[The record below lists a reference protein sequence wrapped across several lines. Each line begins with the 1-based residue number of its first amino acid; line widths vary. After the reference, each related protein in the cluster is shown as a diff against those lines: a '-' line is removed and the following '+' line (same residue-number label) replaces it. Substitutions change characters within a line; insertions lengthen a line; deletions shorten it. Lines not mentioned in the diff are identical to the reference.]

1 MGRSYNFV
9 GASMKLIRLT
19 NATKGRIG
27 EGLILNTEAMMSFFE
42 NTQED
47 GTKVTVAF
55 GMNGNSW
62 EVQKS
67 IDEIMAVI
75 DGE

>member
-1 MGRSYNFV
+1 
-9 GASMKLIRLT
+9 MKLIRLT

-27 EGLILNTEAMMSFFE
+27 EGLILNTEAMISFFE

-62 EVQKS
+62 EVQES
-67 IDEIMAVI
+67 IDEIIRMT
-75 DGE
+75 DGA

>member
-1 MGRSYNFV
+1 V
-9 GASMKLIRLT
+9 KLIKLT

-47 GTKVTVAF
+47 GTKTTIAY

-62 EVQKS
+62 EVQET
-67 IDEIMAVI
+67 IDEVMEKINK
-75 DGE
+75 

>member
-1 MGRSYNFV
+1 M
-9 GASMKLIRLT
+9 GASMNLIRLT

-62 EVQKS
+62 EVQES

>member
-1 MGRSYNFV
+1 MGAN
-9 GASMKLIRLT
+9 MKLIKLT

-27 EGLILNTEAMMSFFE
+27 ESLIINTEMIMSFFE

-47 GTKVTVAF
+47 GTKVSVAF

-62 EVQKS
+62 EVQET
-67 IDEIMAVI
+67 IDEIMSAI
-75 DGE
+75 NG

>member
-1 MGRSYNFV
+1 
-9 GASMKLIRLT
+9 MKLIKLT

-27 EGLILNTEAMMSFFE
+27 EGLIINTEMIMSFFE
-42 NTQED
+42 NLQED

-62 EVQKS
+62 EVKES
-67 IDEIMAVI
+67 IEEVMDNINEN
-75 DGE
+75 

>member
-1 MGRSYNFV
+1 
-9 GASMKLIRLT
+9 MKLIKMT

-27 EGLILNTEAMMSFFE
+27 EGLIRNTEAMMSFFE
-42 NTQED
+42 NEQED

-62 EVQKS
+62 EVQET
-67 IDEIMAVI
+67 IDEIMGLI
-75 DGE
+75 NGE

>member
-1 MGRSYNFV
+1 
-9 GASMKLIRLT
+9 MKLIRLT

-27 EGLILNTEAMMSFFE
+27 ENLILNTEAMMSFFE

-62 EVQKS
+62 EVQET
-67 IDEIMAVI
+67 IDEIMSAI
-75 DGE
+75 DG

>member
-1 MGRSYNFV
+1 
-9 GASMKLIRLT
+9 MKLIKLT

-42 NTQED
+42 NEQED

-62 EVQKS
+62 EVQET
-67 IDEIMAVI
+67 IDEIMSKI
-75 DGE
+75 DG

>member
-1 MGRSYNFV
+1 
-9 GASMKLIRLT
+9 MKLIKLT

-27 EGLILNTEAMMSFFE
+27 EGLILNTDLIASFFE
-42 NTQED
+42 HSQED

-62 EVQKS
+62 EVKET
-67 IDEIMAVI
+67 IDEIMSKIGA
-75 DGE
+75 

>member
-1 MGRSYNFV
+1 
-9 GASMKLIRLT
+9 MKMIRLT

-42 NTQED
+42 NTVD
-47 GTKVTVAF
+47 DVKVTVAF

-62 EVQKS
+62 EVQET
-67 IDEIMAVI
+67 IDEIMEKINGA
-75 DGE
+75 